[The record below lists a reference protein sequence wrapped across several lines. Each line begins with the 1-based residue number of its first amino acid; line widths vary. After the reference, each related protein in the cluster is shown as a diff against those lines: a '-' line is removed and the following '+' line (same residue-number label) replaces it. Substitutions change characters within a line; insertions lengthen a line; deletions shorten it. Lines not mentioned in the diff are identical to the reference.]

1 MSRGGSRRGGD
12 RGDFAQ
18 VGPDG
23 WAVAGSGSGPPRPP
37 PKVGDL
43 SNFGKISKAQPMT
56 FGPGSV
62 FAGKKGAES
71 KRESISRTSSSSN
84 MFSMLSQNTEA
95 GADTTAKGEAFTQI
109 IGRHLTNYLNTSGA
123 AAPEP
128 VQRKRLV
135 LQPRS
140 KPVEDAEAAPS
151 NVESEVNSSEDEASP
166 EMSDEDA
173 KKKIAEDS
181 KEFFGVRNLDE
192 AEVYF
197 SALPGQHHHNL
208 VDKLVSTAVE
218 SKEADA
224 QLVADFFSRA
234 VSKELCSPAEFE
246 EGFAPIAEIIDDIA
260 IDAPKAFQLFAMMIK
275 GADFDEERRS
285 RVASKSI
292 DSDKLLALLSS

>member
-1 MSRGGSRRGGD
+1 M
-12 RGDFAQ
+12 
-18 VGPDG
+18 
-23 WAVAGSGSGPPRPP
+23 
-37 PKVGDL
+37 
-43 SNFGKISKAQPMT
+43 
-56 FGPGSV
+56 
-62 FAGKKGAES
+62 
-71 KRESISRTSSSSN
+71 
-84 MFSMLSQNTEA
+84 
-95 GADTTAKGEAFTQI
+95 
-109 IGRHLTNYLNTSGA
+109 
-123 AAPEP
+123 
-128 VQRKRLV
+128 
-135 LQPRS
+135 
-140 KPVEDAEAAPS
+140 
-151 NVESEVNSSEDEASP
+151 ESEVNSSEDEASP

>member
-12 RGDFAQ
+12 RGEFAQ

-23 WAVAGSGSGPPRPP
+23 WAVAGSGSGAPRPP

-109 IGRHLTNYLNTSGA
+109 IGRHHTNYLNTSG

>member
-1 MSRGGSRRGGD
+1 VKLLRRSLND
-12 RGDFAQ
+12 
-18 VGPDG
+18 
-23 WAVAGSGSGPPRPP
+23 
-37 PKVGDL
+37 
-43 SNFGKISKAQPMT
+43 NI
-56 FGPGSV
+56 
-62 FAGKKGAES
+62 
-71 KRESISRTSSSSN
+71 
-84 MFSMLSQNTEA
+84 
-95 GADTTAKGEAFTQI
+95 
-109 IGRHLTNYLNTSGA
+109 LNTSIA
-123 AAPEP
+123 AVEP
-128 VQRKRLV
+128 TQRKRLV

-151 NVESEVNSSEDEASP
+151 NVESDVNSSEDETSP
-166 EMSDEDA
+166 EMSDDDA

-197 SALPGQHHHNL
+197 SALPSQQHHNL

-224 QLVADFFSRA
+224 QLVADFFNRA
-234 VSKELCSPAEFE
+234 ASKELCSPAAFE
-246 EGFAPIAEIIDDIA
+246 EGFTPIAEIIDDIA